1 MIEKIML
8 GMFIALVVGS
18 AVYTLWRFARRP
30 NRDKIMPMG
39 SHPKAWVRC
48 LKVHIENAGE
58 KR

>member
-1 MIEKIML
+1 MKWMIEKIMV

-30 NRDKIMPMG
+30 KDGKQFTDGQRMAMG
-39 SHPKAWVRC
+39 MQNVNSRR
-48 LKVHIENAGE
+48 